1 MHPNLVVL
9 FLSLFLGTQPITTD
23 LYLPALPEITRGFGA
38 SMPQAQL
45 TLTALLLAFGIS
57 QLVWGPM
64 SDKYGRRPVLIIGM
78 AAYTAA
84 SFGSVFAANME
95 ALIGWRVLQGIAMG
109 AAVTCARAMTRD
121 LFAPTEGAKIM
132 SKGLSGL
139 GVIACISAPLGG
151 VLSYWLSWR
160 FAMIALAVFGLI
172 TLFLVILKF
181 KETLQSPNP
190 DALRPSRMLSTW
202 KMISKSS
209 TFWAFAMLSATSYGG
224 LFTFLA
230 TSSFVFINVLNLS
243 SIGFGL
249 VMFSNS
255 LAYIIGTFICRRMLA
270 RWGVV
275 RTVRAGGFFTFIAGV
290 SIALLTW
297 LGVQSVWSLMLPIYV
312 FMLGHGVNQACGQS
326 GSAGPF
332 PQAAGAAAALAGFV
346 MMVFAFVNGLW
357 IGWALDGTVRPLAYG
372 VAAWSVL
379 IVLTAWI
386 LVQRYGE
393 PSKA

>member
-9 FLSLFLGTQPITTD
+9 FLSLFLGSQPITTD
-23 LYLPALPEITRGFGA
+23 LYLPALPTITEGFGA

-45 TLTALLLAFGIS
+45 TLTALLLAFGVS

-64 SDKYGRRPVLIIGM
+64 SDKYGRRPVLIVGM

-84 SFGSVFAANME
+84 AFGSVFAGDME
-95 ALIGWRVLQGIAMG
+95 ALIAWRVLQGIAMG
-109 AAVTCARAMTRD
+109 AVVTCARAMTRD

-151 VLSYWLSWR
+151 ALSDWLGWR
-160 FAMIALAVFGLI
+160 ASMMALAVFGLI
-172 TLFLVILKF
+172 TLVLVILQF
-181 KETLQSPNP
+181 KETLQSPNLQ
-190 DALRPSRMLSTW
+190 ALQVSRMLNTW
-202 KMISKSS
+202 KIISKNS
-209 TFWAFAMLSATSYGG
+209 TFWAFAILATTSYGG

-230 TSSFVFINVLNLS
+230 TSSFVFIKVLGLS
-243 SIGFGL
+243 KTQYGL
-249 VMFSNS
+249 VMFSMS
-255 LAYIIGTFICRRMLA
+255 LSYIVGTFICRRMLS

-275 RTVRAGGFFTFIAGV
+275 RTVRAGGFFTLLAGV
-290 SIALLTW
+290 SIALFAW
-297 LGVQSVWSLMLPIYV
+297 LGLQSVWSLMLPSYV
-312 FMLGHGVNQACGQS
+312 FMLGHAVHQACGQS

-332 PQAAGAAAALAGFV
+332 PQAAGAAVALAGFV
-346 MMVFAFVNGLW
+346 MMLFAFANGLW

-393 PSKA
+393 PSRA

>member
-9 FLSLFLGTQPITTD
+9 FLSLFLGSQPITTD
-23 LYLPALPEITRGFGA
+23 LYLPALPTITEGFGA
-38 SMPQAQL
+38 SMHQAQL
-45 TLTALLLAFGIS
+45 TLTALLLAFGVS

-84 SFGSVFAANME
+84 AFGSVFAANME
-95 ALIGWRVLQGIAMG
+95 ALIGWRILQGIAMG
-109 AAVTCARAMTRD
+109 AVVTCARAMTRD

-151 VLSYWLSWR
+151 ALSDWLGWR
-160 FAMIALAVFGLI
+160 ASMMALAIFGLI
-172 TLFLVILKF
+172 TLVLTILKF
-181 KETLQSPNP
+181 KETLQTPNP
-190 DALRPSRMLSTW
+190 QALHPNRMLSTW
-202 KMISKSS
+202 KMIASNS
-209 TFWAFAMLSATSYGG
+209 TFWAFAILSTASYGG

-230 TSSFVFINVLNLS
+230 TSSFVFIKVLGLS
-243 SIGFGL
+243 KTEFGL

-270 RWGVV
+270 HWGVV

-297 LGVQSVWSLMLPIYV
+297 LGMQSVWSLMLPIYV

-332 PQAAGAAAALAGFV
+332 PQAAGAAVALAGFV
-346 MMVFAFVNGLW
+346 MMLFAFANGLW

-393 PSKA
+393 PVKA